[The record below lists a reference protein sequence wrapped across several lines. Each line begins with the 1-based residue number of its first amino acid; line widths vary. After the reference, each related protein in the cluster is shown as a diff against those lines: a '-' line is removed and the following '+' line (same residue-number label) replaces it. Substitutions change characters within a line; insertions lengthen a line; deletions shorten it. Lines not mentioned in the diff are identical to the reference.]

1 MTVSFLAALSR
12 RNRQVRAQPR
22 RPRVAGSASARLGAR
37 RRLATAARQA
47 LRSRVGSMVMQRRKL
62 KPINHK
68 TIQNAGGY
76 ITQSY
81 FSAFNPPTAKG
92 YIIKKAS
99 QPTYSV
105 TNFPSTFNCDTGL
118 QGAGF
123 VVLGNRDFINP
134 LFNLQQSP
142 SPASN
147 LTRSIFIERIQANVV
162 YTNASSASCT
172 IDLYDIA
179 CKVDNDITNALQA
192 WRTGLA
198 METTSSTPDQMLGT
212 KLWMSQKF
220 KQFFKV
226 VKTTHV
232 NLAAGACH
240 RHNITLTPNRVM
252 NEQRVF
258 ENVNYAGLTYTTIAI
273 VKGVPVCD
281 DEVTPRLVS
290 SAPIVIDEVWEI
302 NHKFRYVV
310 DNDTDVFI
318 QNNMISL
325 VKPEVMNTFG
335 SVPLAVT
342 RTA

>member
-1 MTVSFLAALSR
+1 MNTLANVVGRPRTLIG
-12 RNRQVRAQPR
+12 PR
-22 RPRVAGSASARLGAR
+22 RANNRFYYKARGAYGAGRRLGI
-37 RRLATAARQA
+37 A
-47 LRSRVGSMVMQRRKL
+47 LRTALRARTATITQQKRKL
-62 KPINHK
+62 KPITAK
-68 TIQNAGGY
+68 TVQNAGGY

-81 FSAFNPPTAKG
+81 FSAVRRAKG
-92 YIIKKAS
+92 RALAVKKTSA
-99 QPTYSV
+99 PTYSV
-105 TNFPSTFNCDTGL
+105 TNFPSTFNCPTGL

-123 VVLGNRDFINP
+123 VVLLNRDFINP
-134 LFNLQQSP
+134 LFNLQQTP

-147 LTRSIFIERIQANVV
+147 LTRNILLERVQANVV
-162 YTNASSASCT
+162 YTNALSASCT

-179 CKVDNDITNALQA
+179 CKQDNDITNALQA
-192 WRTGLA
+192 WRVGLA

-212 KLWMSQKF
+212 KLWMSMKF

-226 VKTTHV
+226 LRCTHV
-232 NLAAGACH
+232 NLAAGASH
-240 RHNITLTPNRVM
+240 RHNISLSPNYLM
-252 NEQRVF
+252 NEQRCQ
-258 ENVNYAGLTYTTIAI
+258 ENINYKGLTYTTIAI

-290 SAPIVIDEVWEI
+290 TAPIQIDEVWEI

-335 SVPLAVT
+335 SAPLPVT
-342 RTA
+342 STI